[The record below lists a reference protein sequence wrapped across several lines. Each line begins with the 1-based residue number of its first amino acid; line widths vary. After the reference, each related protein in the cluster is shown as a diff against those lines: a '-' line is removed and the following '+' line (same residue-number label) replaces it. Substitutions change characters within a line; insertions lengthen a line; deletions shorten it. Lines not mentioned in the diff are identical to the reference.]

1 VGAKELEAMSLYGDR
16 EGVVRP
22 VLQIA
27 MPRLPRLYAPGGTMH
42 VVAPF
47 SAEKERLSPPLI
59 KLVQGS
65 RLQVC

>member
-1 VGAKELEAMSLYGDR
+1 MSFYGERRDAVG
-16 EGVVRP
+16 P
-22 VLQIA
+22 IHQIA